1 MKYEK
6 EIDQLLR
13 DIIYEYWMDE
23 EDYNEVITEI
33 FKQLG
38 SNKEKLSSDIEI
50 GIKNGYS
57 IETQFALVKRV
68 LNAAKVYDITQVF
81 ARKIKT
87 FSALL
92 TYIKK

>member
-6 EIDQLLR
+6 EIDDFLR
-13 DIIYEYWMDE
+13 EIIYESWMSE
-23 EDYNEVITEI
+23 EDYNEVISET

-38 SNKEKLSSDIEI
+38 TNREKLSNDIEI

-68 LNAAKVYDITQVF
+68 LNVV
-81 ARKIKT
+81 
-87 FSALL
+87 
-92 TYIKK
+92 

>member
-6 EIDQLLR
+6 EIDQFLR
-13 DIIYEYWMDE
+13 DIIYEDWMDE
-23 EDYNEVITEI
+23 EDYNEVITET

-38 SNKEKLSSDIEI
+38 TNKEKLSSDIEI

-68 LNAAKVYDITQVF
+68 LNVA
-81 ARKIKT
+81 
-87 FSALL
+87 
-92 TYIKK
+92 

>member
-6 EIDQLLR
+6 EIDDFLR
-13 DIIYEYWMDE
+13 EIIYESWMSE
-23 EDYNEVITEI
+23 EDYNEVISET

-38 SNKEKLSSDIEI
+38 TNREKLSNDIEI

-68 LNAAKVYDITQVF
+68 LNVA
-81 ARKIKT
+81 
-87 FSALL
+87 
-92 TYIKK
+92 

>member
-6 EIDQLLR
+6 EIDQFLR
-13 DIIYEYWMDE
+13 DIIYEDWMNE
-23 EDYNEVITEI
+23 EDYNEVIKET

-38 SNKEKLSSDIEI
+38 INKEKLSDDIEI

-68 LNAAKVYDITQVF
+68 LNVA
-81 ARKIKT
+81 
-87 FSALL
+87 
-92 TYIKK
+92 